1 MKKKLFF
8 ITAVSC
14 SLLVFS
20 YSAQSAEFDVEDPLY
35 FERARDLTL
44 RGGLSYGESIIGVD
58 VRGSYGINDIFV
70 IGADIRY
77 QQDFDSDRDWDG
89 LSHLGV
95 NVMYR
100 MSGSTIKS
108 DVFAG
113 IKFAGNAVPAFSD
126 TIYSAG
132 FRLGRQW
139 DTVTLAGMV
148 KTSWIF
154 DEVHGMAWINLVPEA
169 YFRVTD
175 NWRIGTWLDFQKV
188 TDPNFD
194 QTWLGLKVVR
204 QYGRTQYVGFGQYEF
219 NESEFRF
226 GGRVNVVF

>member
-1 MKKKLFF
+1 MKNKFLL
-8 ITAVSC
+8 
-14 SLLVFS
+14 SLPFAFCLLPL
-20 YSAQSAEFDVEDPLY
+20 SAHAAQFDAEDPLY

-44 RGGLSYGESIIGVD
+44 RGGLSFGDSILGINA
-58 VRGSYGINDIFV
+58 RASYGINDIFV
-70 IGADIRY
+70 VGVDIRG
-77 QQDFDSDRDWDG
+77 QQDFDSDRDWSG
-89 LSHLGV
+89 LSHVGV

-100 MSGSTIKS
+100 LSDSTIKS
-108 DVFAG
+108 DIFAG
-113 IKFAGNAVPAFSD
+113 VKFAGNAEPSFSD

-139 DTVTLAGMV
+139 ESITLAGLV

-154 DEVHGMAWINLVPEA
+154 DEVRGMAWINLVPEV
-169 YFRVTD
+169 YFRITE
-175 NWRIGTWLDFQKV
+175 NWRLGGWLDFQKV

-204 QYGRTQYVGFGQYEF
+204 QYGRTQYVAFGQYEF